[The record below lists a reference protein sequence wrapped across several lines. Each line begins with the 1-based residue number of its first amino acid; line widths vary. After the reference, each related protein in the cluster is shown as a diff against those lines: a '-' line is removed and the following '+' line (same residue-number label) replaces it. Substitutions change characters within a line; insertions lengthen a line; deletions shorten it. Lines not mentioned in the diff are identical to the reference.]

1 MISLDLP
8 LPPTQAAGAALAAQL
23 CPQGLCLSRQRV
35 ITWCNERFADV
46 FGLRVREIE
55 GRSFEQLYPTRA
67 DFLRIGER
75 SEALMRRDGYLLD
88 ERLMRLGD
96 GRLQWFRARG
106 HAVDNEDPFALAS
119 WVFEPIARATE
130 PDALSPRQ
138 HEVLGSLLCGM
149 TSKQA
154 AQSLGLSPRT
164 VEKYRSQLLLKY
176 RAPNTAA
183 LVQRVLL
190 GRQRENPGE

>member
-1 MISLDLP
+1 MSLPASLP
-8 LPPTQAAGAALAAQL
+8 ADAVGAALAAQL

-35 ITWCNERFADV
+35 ITWCNDRFAMV
-46 FGLRVREIE
+46 FGLSPHEIE
-55 GRSFEQLYPTRA
+55 GKSFEQLYPTRA

-75 SEALMRRDGYLLD
+75 SEVLMRRDGYLLD

-130 PDALSPRQ
+130 PGMLSPRQ

-154 AQSLGLSPRT
+154 AKSLGLSPRT
-164 VEKYRSQLLLKY
+164 VEKYRAQLLVKY
-176 RAPNTAA
+176 DVRNTAA
-183 LVQRVLL
+183 LVQRVL
-190 GRQRENPGE
+190 GAGQQPFRD